1 MALYFIKSAVCLL
14 LLLLFHRLVLQ
25 KEAMYHF
32 NRFYLLFSVV
42 VSFLIPLNTIEVA
55 TTQPLFE
62 PEVPTEFVP
71 AVESLGMQPVVS
83 NAEKSLDWKLV
94 LILFYGLITFAL
106 LVRFIRNINILFEK
120 VNRNVLIKYRGE
132 NLVMLHEDCPPFS
145 FLKYIFVSH
154 TDFEAEKFT
163 DAILIHESTHVKEKH
178 SWDNLLVEF
187 LLVFFWF
194 HPGLYWVKTAI
205 KLNHEFI
212 ADQAALKIIP
222 IEKYK
227 LELLSMVLTGQNFG
241 LASSLN
247 FSLTKKRLEMM
258 KHNTTNSTKWIKIIA
273 LVPVLGAL
281 VYILSEKVSAQNKDQ
296 IPQTL
301 YYDVKPD
308 RNTEDFDII
317 LTLFANGEVEIGN
330 KIYTISQAVK
340 VINEIPKKKTKPK
353 ARLTVKPETP
363 MGFVSDLQYA
373 LFDNGIKHIDH
384 IQLEQKAKPQ
394 TLSQSSKK
402 DFYYQN
408 STFYIQDKNGNKTK
422 KMYSEL
428 TENEKSELREPPSV
442 PVKAS
447 PSSETFE
454 GWKDP
459 KKFALWLDDLI
470 IPNTKL
476 DGMEAIQ
483 IVHVFSSRVHDNA
496 RSERFPQPYQVHLYT
511 EAGFQ
516 KTFGPNS
523 DFVTKPLGGTITL
536 RSKD

>member
-1 MALYFIKSAVCLL
+1 MATYFIKSAICLL
-14 LLLLFHRLVLQ
+14 VLLAFHRLFLQ
-25 KEAMYHF
+25 REALYQF
-32 NRFYLLFSVV
+32 SRFYLLASVA
-42 VSFLIPLNTIEVA
+42 VSFLIPFNTIELSPVL
-55 TTQPLFE
+55 Q
-62 PEVPTEFVP
+62 EVNLP
-71 AVESLGMQPVVS
+71 AVAEVMPEMESSVRQSFV
-83 NAEKSLDWKLV
+83 EKEESGIDWKQIFITSYV
-94 LILFYGLITFAL
+94 LISMIL
-106 LVRFIRNINILFEK
+106 LVRFTRNIMVLFNI
-120 VNRNVLIKYRGE
+120 VNRNVLINYRGV
-132 NLVMLHEDCPPFS
+132 NLVLLKVDCPPFS
-145 FLKYIFVSH
+145 FLKYIFVSN
-154 TDFEAEKFT
+154 TDFEGGKFT

-178 SWDNLLVEF
+178 SWDNLLIEF

-194 HPGLYWVKTAI
+194 QPGLYWAKAAI

-222 IEKYK
+222 IENYK
-227 LELLSMVLTGQNFG
+227 LQLLSMVLTEQNFG

-258 KHNTTNSTKWIKIIA
+258 KQKTTNPMKWIKM
-273 LVPVLGAL
+273 LVLAPLIGSL
-281 VYILSEKVSAQNKDQ
+281 VYFLSEKVSAQNKDQ

-301 YYDVKPD
+301 DYDVKPD
-308 RNTEDFDII
+308 GNTEDFDII
-317 LTLFANGEVEIGN
+317 LTLYANGEVEIGN

-373 LFDNGIKHIDH
+373 LFDNGIKHIDY
-384 IQLEQKAKPQ
+384 IQLEQKAKPEA
-394 TLSQSSKK
+394 LSQSSKK

-408 STFYIQDKNGNKTK
+408 STFYIQDKNGNRTR

-428 TENEKSELREPPSV
+428 TENEKSELPEPPTV
-442 PVKAS
+442 PVKKN
-447 PSSETFE
+447 PSSETFD

-470 IPNTKL
+470 IPNKKL
-476 DGMEAIQ
+476 DGMEATQ

-511 EAGFQ
+511 EAGFE
-516 KTFGPNS
+516 KIYGPNS
-523 DFVTKPLGGTITL
+523 KFATKPLGGTINL
-536 RSKD
+536 KSKD

>member
-55 TTQPLFE
+55 AIQPLFE

-83 NAEKSLDWKLV
+83 QAEKSLDWKLV
-94 LILFYGLITFAL
+94 LTLFYGLISFAL
-106 LVRFIRNINILFEK
+106 LVRFVRNINILFEK

-132 NLVMLHEDCPPFS
+132 NLVMLLEDCPPFS
-145 FLKYIFVSH
+145 FLKYIFVSR
-154 TDFEAEKFT
+154 TDFESGKFT
-163 DAILIHESTHVKEKH
+163 DAILIHESTHVEEKH

-258 KHNTTNSTKWIKIIA
+258 KRNTTRSMKWIKIMA
-273 LVPVLGAL
+273 LLPVFGSL
-281 VYILSEKVSAQNKDQ
+281 VYFVSERVIAQNVEKLPRTINYLDLGGDKRDDVD
-296 IPQTL
+296 IHLNFIESGVVSVDNKTYPLAQTS
-301 YYDVKPD
+301 
-308 RNTEDFDII
+308 EI
-317 LTLFANGEVEIGN
+317 LKQV
-330 KIYTISQAVK
+330 
-340 VINEIPKKKTKPK
+340 PKKENGLV
-353 ARLTVKPETP
+353 AR
-363 MGFVSDLQYA
+363 VSVNRGISTGDVFDLQMA
-373 LFDNGIKHIDH
+373 LFDNGVTHVELVKS
-384 IQLEQKAKPQ
+384 EKK
-394 TLSQSSKK
+394 TVLSDSVPLGKK
-402 DFYYQN
+402 DLYYEHT
-408 STFYIQDKNGNKTK
+408 TFYIQDKNGNKTQ

-428 TENEKSELREPPSV
+428 TENEKSELPEPLTV
-442 PVKAS
+442 PVKKN

-454 GWKDP
+454 GWKDS

-476 DGMEAIQ
+476 DGMEPTQ

-511 EAGFQ
+511 EAGFE

-523 DFVTKPLGGTITL
+523 DFVTKPMGGTVTL
-536 RSKD
+536 KSKD

>member
-55 TTQPLFE
+55 ATQPLFE

-71 AVESLGMQPVVS
+71 AVESLGMQPVDSQV
-83 NAEKSLDWKLV
+83 EKSLDWKLI
-94 LILFYGLITFAL
+94 LILFYGLISFAL

-132 NLVMLHEDCPPFS
+132 NLVMLQEDCPPFS
-145 FLKYIFVSH
+145 FLKYIFVSQ
-154 TDFEAEKFT
+154 TDFESGKFT
-163 DAILIHESTHVKEKH
+163 DAILIHESTHVQEKH
-178 SWDNLLVEF
+178 SWDNLLIEF

-258 KHNTTNSTKWIKIIA
+258 KRNTTRSMKWIKIMA
-273 LVPVLGAL
+273 LVPVFGSL
-281 VYILSEKVSAQNKDQ
+281 VYFVSERVIAQNVEKMPRTTTYLDLGGDKRDDVD
-296 IPQTL
+296 IHLNFIESGVVSVDDKTYPLAQTS
-301 YYDVKPD
+301 
-308 RNTEDFDII
+308 EI
-317 LTLFANGEVEIGN
+317 LQQV
-330 KIYTISQAVK
+330 
-340 VINEIPKKKTKPK
+340 PKKENGLV
-353 ARLTVKPETP
+353 AR
-363 MGFVSDLQYA
+363 VSVNQGISTGDVFDLQMA
-373 LFDNGIKHIDH
+373 LFDNGVTHVELIKS
-384 IQLEQKAKPQ
+384 EKK
-394 TLSQSSKK
+394 TVLSDSIPSGKK
-402 DFYYQN
+402 DLYYEHT
-408 STFYIQDKNGNKTK
+408 TFYIQDKNGNKTQK
-422 KMYSEL
+422 FYSDLSES
-428 TENEKSELREPPSV
+428 EKARLPEPP
-442 PVKAS
+442 PAPKKAN

-454 GWKDP
+454 GWKDS
-459 KKFALWLDDLI
+459 KMFAIWLDGI
-470 IPNTKL
+470 HIPNSKL
-476 DGMEAIQ
+476 DEMNASQ
-483 IVHVFSSRVHDNA
+483 IVHFFSSKIYKNA
-496 RSERFPQPYQVHLYT
+496 LSERFPQDYQVYLYT
-511 EAGFQ
+511 DEGFD
-516 KTFGPNS
+516 KAFGPNS
-523 DFVTKPLGGTITL
+523 DLPIKPLGGYTILYTY
-536 RSKD
+536 D

>member
-55 TTQPLFE
+55 ATQPLFE
-62 PEVPTEFVP
+62 PEVPIESVP

-83 NAEKSLDWKLV
+83 QAEKSLDWKLV
-94 LILFYGLITFAL
+94 LTLFYGLITFAL

-132 NLVMLHEDCPPFS
+132 NLVMLQEDCPPFS
-145 FLKYIFVSH
+145 FLKYIFVSQ
-154 TDFEAEKFT
+154 TDFESGKFT
-163 DAILIHESTHVKEKH
+163 DAILIHESTHVQEKH
-178 SWDNLLVEF
+178 SWDNLLIEF

-258 KHNTTNSTKWIKIIA
+258 KRNTTKSMKWIKIMA
-273 LVPVLGAL
+273 LVPVFASL
-281 VYILSEKVSAQNKDQ
+281 VYFVSERVIAQNDEKMPRTINYLDLGGDKRDDVDIHLNFIESDVVSVDNKTYQ
-296 IPQTL
+296 LAQTS
-301 YYDVKPD
+301 
-308 RNTEDFDII
+308 EI
-317 LTLFANGEVEIGN
+317 LQQV
-330 KIYTISQAVK
+330 
-340 VINEIPKKKTKPK
+340 PKKENGLV
-353 ARLTVKPETP
+353 AR
-363 MGFVSDLQYA
+363 VSVNQGISTGDVFDLQMA
-373 LFDNGIKHIDH
+373 LFDNGVTHVELIKS
-384 IQLEQKAKPQ
+384 EKK
-394 TLSQSSKK
+394 TVLSDSIPSGKK
-402 DFYYQN
+402 DLYYEHT
-408 STFYIQDKNGNKTK
+408 TFYIQDKNGNKTQK
-422 KMYSEL
+422 FYSDLSES
-428 TENEKSELREPPSV
+428 EKARLPEPP
-442 PVKAS
+442 PAPKKAN

-454 GWKDP
+454 GWKDS
-459 KKFALWLDDLI
+459 KMFAIWLDGI
-470 IPNTKL
+470 HIPNSKL
-476 DGMEAIQ
+476 DEMNASQ
-483 IVHVFSSRVHDNA
+483 IVHFFSSKIYKNA
-496 RSERFPQPYQVHLYT
+496 LSERFPQDYQVYLYT
-511 EAGFQ
+511 DEGFD
-516 KTFGPNS
+516 KAFGPNS
-523 DFVTKPLGGTITL
+523 DLPIKPLGGYTILYTY
-536 RSKD
+536 D

>member
-14 LLLLFHRLVLQ
+14 LLLLFHRFALQ
-25 KEAMYHF
+25 KEAMYQF

-55 TTQPLFE
+55 ATQPLFE

-71 AVESLGMQPVVS
+71 DVESLEMQPVVS
-83 NAEKSLDWKLV
+83 QTEKSLDWKLV

-132 NLVMLHEDCPPFS
+132 NLVMLQEDCPPFS

-154 TDFEAEKFT
+154 ADFERGKFT
-163 DAILIHESTHVKEKH
+163 DAILIHESTHVQEKH
-178 SWDNLLVEF
+178 SWDNLLIEF
-187 LLVFFWF
+187 LLVFIWF

-247 FSLTKKRLEMM
+247 FSLTKKRMEMM
-258 KHNTTNSTKWIKIIA
+258 KHDTTKSMKWLKIMA
-273 LVPVLGAL
+273 VLPVLGTL
-281 VYILSEKVSAQNKDQ
+281 VYFLSERVIAQNGEGMPRTTTYLDLGGDERDDVDIHLNFIESDLISVDNKTYQ
-296 IPQTL
+296 LAQTS
-301 YYDVKPD
+301 
-308 RNTEDFDII
+308 EI
-317 LTLFANGEVEIGN
+317 LKQV
-330 KIYTISQAVK
+330 
-340 VINEIPKKKTKPK
+340 PKKDNGLV
-353 ARLTVKPETP
+353 AR
-363 MGFVSDLQYA
+363 VSINQGISTGDVFDLQMA
-373 LFDNGIKHIDH
+373 LFDNGVTHVELVKSEKKTVLYDSI
-384 IQLEQKAKPQ
+384 P
-394 TLSQSSKK
+394 SVKK
-402 DFYYQN
+402 DWFYK
-408 STFYIQDKNGNKTK
+408 STTFFIQDKNGNKTK
-422 KMYSEL
+422 KAYSEL
-428 TENEKSELREPPSV
+428 TESEKSELPEPLTV
-442 PVKAS
+442 PVKKN

-454 GWKDP
+454 GWKDS

-476 DGMEAIQ
+476 DEMEPTQ

-496 RSERFPQPYQVHLYT
+496 RSERFLQPYQVHLYT
-511 EAGFQ
+511 EAGFE

-523 DFVTKPLGGTITL
+523 DFVTKTMGGTVTL
-536 RSKD
+536 KSKE

>member
-1 MALYFIKSAVCLL
+1 MALYFIKSAVCLIL
-14 LLLLFHRLVLQ
+14 LLFFHRLVLQ

-32 NRFYLLFSVV
+32 NRFFLLFSVV

-55 TTQPLFE
+55 ATQPLFE

-71 AVESLGMQPVVS
+71 AVESLGMQSDVFQ
-83 NAEKSLDWKLV
+83 AEKSVDWKLI
-94 LILFYGLITFAL
+94 LIFLYGLITFVL
-106 LVRFIRNINILFEK
+106 LVRFVRNIKILFEK
-120 VNRNVLIKYRGE
+120 ANRNVLIKYRGE
-132 NLVMLHEDCPPFS
+132 NLVILQEDCPPFS
-145 FLKYIFVSH
+145 FLKYIFVSR
-154 TDFEAEKFT
+154 TDFESGKFT
-163 DAILIHESTHVKEKH
+163 DAILIHESTHVQEKH

-194 HPGLYWVKTAI
+194 HPGLYWAKTAI

-222 IEKYK
+222 IENYK
-227 LELLSMVLTGQNFG
+227 LQLLSMVLTGQNFG

-258 KHNTTNSTKWIKIIA
+258 KRNTTRSMKWIKIIA
-273 LVPVLGAL
+273 LLPVLGAL
-281 VYILSEKVSAQNKDQ
+281 VYFFSEKVSAQNKDQ

-301 YYDVKPD
+301 NYDVRPEG
-308 RNTEDFDII
+308 NTGDFDII
-317 LTLFANGEVEIGN
+317 LTLYPNGEVEIGN
-330 KIYTISQAVK
+330 KIYTISQAEAVFK
-340 VINEIPKKKTKPK
+340 GIPKKKAQPK
-353 ARLTVKPETP
+353 ARLTVEPETP

-384 IQLEQKAKPQ
+384 IQLEQNAKRQ

-408 STFYIQDKNGNKTK
+408 STFYMQDKNGNRTK

-428 TENEKSELREPPSV
+428 TENEKSKLHEPPTV
-442 PVKAS
+442 PVKNS
-447 PSSETFE
+447 PSAETFLD
-454 GWKDP
+454 WKDS
-459 KKFALWLDDLI
+459 KKYALWLDDLI
-470 IPNTKL
+470 IPNSKL
-476 DGMEAIQ
+476 DEMKPSQ

-511 EAGFQ
+511 EAGFE

-523 DFVTKPLGGTITL
+523 DFVTKPMGGTVTL
-536 RSKD
+536 KSKD